1 MNKYVLMIALL
12 TLQLSYGQS
21 QEQQATEEN
30 IEVSKP
36 KELSRFIVFSITDQS
51 NAEEFIK
58 FKEKYKVDIK
68 FESCAVDVSLFSKAR
83 TNNKELADV
92 LTEQYGK
99 VWMEELPCTLV
110 GVSIEQ

>member
-1 MNKYVLMIALL
+1 MNKYVLIIALL

-21 QEQQATEEN
+21 QEQQVSEQN
-30 IEVSKP
+30 VEVSKP
-36 KELSRFIVFSITDQS
+36 KELVRFIVFSITDQS

-58 FKEKYKVDIK
+58 FKEKYNVDIK

-83 TNNKELADV
+83 TNNKQLADV

-99 VWMEELPCTLV
+99 VWMDELPCTLV
-110 GVSIEQ
+110 GVDMEQ